1 MEQQKIQN
9 SLNEANDSKFVTR
22 KQNIGQDRLKSNYD
36 ATNEMT
42 CNTEILISF
51 LCDYTDAYIL
61 VREDI
66 TVLAAP
72 ATQVVFMICPLF
84 SKCIIKNYETTIDD
98 AEDLD
103 LVMPMYNLI
112 GQSSN
117 YSESMGTFQF
127 YSKDETTNFNADI
140 INDNNFKS
148 FKYNANLL
156 EKAAAQADPNNAN
169 GILKIPQFLC
179 SENIYVIS

>member
-1 MEQQKIQN
+1 
-9 SLNEANDSKFVTR
+9 
-22 KQNIGQDRLKSNYD
+22 
-36 ATNEMT
+36 MT
-42 CNTEILISF
+42 CNTEILKSF

-66 TVLAAP
+66 TVSAAP
-72 ATQVVFMICPLF
+72 ATQVVFIICPLF

-117 YSESMGTFQF
+117 YSESMGTF
-127 YSKDETTNFNADI
+127 
-140 INDNNFKS
+140 
-148 FKYNANLL
+148 
-156 EKAAAQADPNNAN
+156 
-169 GILKIPQFLC
+169 
-179 SENIYVIS
+179 